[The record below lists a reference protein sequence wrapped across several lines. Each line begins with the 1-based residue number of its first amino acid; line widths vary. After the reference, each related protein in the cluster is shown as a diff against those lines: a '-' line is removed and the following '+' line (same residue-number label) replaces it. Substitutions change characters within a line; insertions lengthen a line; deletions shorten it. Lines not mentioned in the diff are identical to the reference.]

1 MNLGSE
7 PGYGSLM
14 LVEAIKEF
22 CKKGYSSFDT
32 GISGV
37 YGNYKSAIFLD
48 RIETERKTIPFL

>member
-1 MNLGSE
+1 
-7 PGYGSLM
+7 M